1 MRGNLTTATDGG
13 LMTGYT
19 WTTIDRTAR
28 GFAINARAVR
38 RNRACAGQRP
48 HLDKSSWCHH
58 RHLRLHGVW
67 GVARALQRI
76 SERLNPSTIA
86 LPLSRWERGPGGEV
100 SRAQPIWDLRQGT
113 SANPYQYTGQPWDAA
128 SNLYTLRARMYDPAT
143 GRFLSA
149 DPWALDVTNPV
160 ERNRY
165 AYVANNPINASDP
178 SGYVA
183 TPSYGVN
190 LQPAVRATPAIAAL
204 GLVTAKTLLT
214 VSIGAL
220 LGYGVAR
227 STDLPDVDVGDV
239 AIDDDLIAISPIFLG
254 CDRGATTSQIR
265 RAAIPDAGSYA

>member
-1 MRGNLTTATDGG
+1 M
-13 LMTGYT
+13 
-19 WTTIDRTAR
+19 I
-28 GFAINARAVR
+28 
-38 RNRACAGQRP
+38 GQREDSRST
-48 HLDKSSWCHH
+48 HARCAATGHAQGSVRTLTNQAGATTDTYAYTAFGA
-58 RHLRLHGVW
+58 LR
-67 GVARALQRI
+67 A
-76 SERLNPSTIA
+76 
-86 LPLSRWERGPGGEV
+86 
-100 SRAQPIWDLRQGT
+100 RQGT

-265 RAAIPDAGSYA
+265 RAAIPDSGSYA